1 MKRKLLDTL
10 FFIATVTAMLLI
22 VIFLI
27 NILGFII
34 HNGFPLLYQQLTGL
48 TNTEILAP
56 KRLKQMIISTLFLTT
71 ITLVLVLPFA
81 ISAAIYLHEYAKENC
96 LAKITR
102 FCVQTLASVPSV
114 VYGLFGMLVLV
125 RIAGFGMSILAGA
138 GTLAMMLTP
147 IIMTQTENSLQQV
160 PTTYREGSA
169 SLGATR
175 FETLKTIILP
185 TAAPGIIVAVILAV
199 GRILSES
206 AALIFTLG
214 TFVKMPINN
223 QTGLLSIFETGT
235 TLTIRALIEFK
246 EYGNI
251 AAAAAIGVITIGV
264 VIGLNFLSKTVILVF
279 RLLEN

>member
-10 FFIATVTAMLLI
+10 FFIATLIAMLLI
-22 VIFLI
+22 IILLI

-34 HNGFPLLYQQLTGL
+34 RNGCPLLYQQLTNL
-48 TNTEILAP
+48 TKTEILAP
-56 KRLKQMIISTLFLTT
+56 ERLKQMIISTLFLTIT
-71 ITLVLVLPFA
+71 TLVLVLPFA
-81 ISAAIYLHEYAKENC
+81 ISAAIYLHEYAKENF
-96 LAKITR
+96 LAKMTR
-102 FCVQTLASVPSV
+102 FCVQTLASVPSI
-114 VYGLFGMLVLV
+114 VYGLFGMLIFV
-125 RIAGFGMSILAGA
+125 RITGFGMSILAGA

-160 PTTYREGSA
+160 PATYREGSA
-169 SLGATR
+169 SLGATH

-185 TAAPGIIVAVILAV
+185 TATPGILVAVILAV

-251 AAAAAIGVITIGV
+251 EAAAAIGVITIGV
-264 VIGLNFLSKTVILVF
+264 VIGLNLLSKTVVLVF
-279 RLLEN
+279 KK